1 MWPVDVFLKEYLNT
15 FWKEEDS
22 SWSWDTVKI
31 RLYQLELVDIVD
43 MEKERDSG
51 SCTSIAHEKKD
62 RMLGV
67 LSNGKVIK

>member
-51 SCTSIAHEKKD
+51 SCTSIAHEKK
-62 RMLGV
+62 RQNV
-67 LSNGKVIK
+67 RCVVKWKSH

>member
-51 SCTSIAHEKKD
+51 SCTSIAHEKKTEC
-62 RMLGV
+62 
-67 LSNGKVIK
+67 